1 MQKIKIML
9 LLLVLL
15 KKIQI
20 ISWIFTCLI
29 IFSLNIILTKESGNP
44 EGILDYRF
52 IQNIIIYHLNK
63 YINIKFIK

>member
-52 IQNIIIYHLNK
+52 IQNTIIYHLNK
-63 YINIKFIK
+63 Y